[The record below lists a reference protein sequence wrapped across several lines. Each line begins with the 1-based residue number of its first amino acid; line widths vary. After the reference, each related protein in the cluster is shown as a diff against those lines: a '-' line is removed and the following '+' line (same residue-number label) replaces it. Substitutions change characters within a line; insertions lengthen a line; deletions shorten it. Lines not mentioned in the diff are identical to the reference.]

1 MDINLSSNFFI
12 ELLLMDINLLGNFFI
27 DVLLM
32 DINLSGNFFIDVL
45 LLALILALPIPTT
58 PFLVYL
64 VTTQTI
70 YRFGILYFFASNI
83 FILIYYCLGY
93 ISTRVKIFKFFGK
106 YRFIKKNP
114 LIDKTNAWIKRSEAF
129 SVTKLKDISIWNII
143 VLRMVGIHAILVSY
157 GSGFIKAS
165 LVKNIVA
172 NSILA
177 IVDIIF
183 YWVILGSGQIIIE
196 KLFPNIDVKYFIEQ
210 HLFQSIALILI
221 GYYAILF
228 FIRLIYNR
236 VVKKNV
242 I

>member
-1 MDINLSSNFFI
+1 MDINILSS
-12 ELLLMDINLLGNFFI
+12 FFI
-27 DVLLM
+27 DLLLM

-70 YRFGILYFFASNI
+70 YRFGIVYFFASNI

-93 ISTRVKIFKFFGK
+93 ISSKVKIFKFFGK
-106 YRFIKKNP
+106 YRFIKTNP
-114 LIDKTNAWIKRSEAF
+114 LLDKTNAWVKRAEAF
-129 SVTKLKDISIWNII
+129 SVTKLKDISIWNIT
-143 VLRMVGIHAILVSY
+143 VLRMVGVHAILVSY

-165 LVKNIVA
+165 LGKNIIA
-172 NSILA
+172 NSILV

-183 YWVILGSGQIIIE
+183 YWVILGSGQIIIQ
-196 KLFPNIDVKYFIEQ
+196 KLFPNIDVKYYIEQ

-228 FIRLIYNR
+228 FTRLIYNR
-236 VVKKNV
+236 VVKKND
-242 I
+242 IE

>member
-1 MDINLSSNFFI
+1 MDINLSGI
-12 ELLLMDINLLGNFFI
+12 FFI

-70 YRFGILYFFASNI
+70 YRFGFLYFLASNI

-93 ISTRVKIFKFFGK
+93 ISSKVKIFKFLGK
-106 YRFIKKNP
+106 YRIFKTNP
-114 LIDKTNAWIKRSEAF
+114 LLDKTNAWIKRTEAF
-129 SVTKLKDISIWNII
+129 SVTKLKDISIWNIM
-143 VLRMVGIHAILVSY
+143 VLRMLGIHAILVSY

-183 YWVILGSGQIIIE
+183 YWFILGSGQIIIQ
-196 KLFPNIDVKYFIEQ
+196 KLFPNIDLKYYIEH
-210 HLFQSIALILI
+210 HLFPSIALILI

-228 FIRLIYNR
+228 FIKFIYNR
-236 VVKKNV
+236 VVKKN
-242 I
+242 IIE

>member
-1 MDINLSSNFFI
+1 M
-12 ELLLMDINLLGNFFI
+12 EINLLVNFFI

-70 YRFGILYFFASNI
+70 YRFGTLYFFASNL
-83 FILIYYCLGY
+83 FILIYYCLGN
-93 ISTRVKIFKFFGK
+93 ISSKVKIFKFFGK
-106 YRFIKKNP
+106 YRFIKTNSFLNK
-114 LIDKTNAWIKRSEAF
+114 INAWIKRAEAF
-129 SVTKLKDISIWNII
+129 SVAKLKDISIWNII

-183 YWVILGSGQIIIE
+183 YWVIWGSGQIIIE
-196 KLFPNIDVKYFIEQ
+196 KLFPNLDIKYYIEE
-210 HLFQSIALILI
+210 HLFQSLALILI

-228 FIRLIYNR
+228 FIRLIFNR
-236 VVKKNV
+236 GVKKNV
-242 I
+242 IK

>member
-1 MDINLSSNFFI
+1 
-12 ELLLMDINLLGNFFI
+12 MDINLLVNFFI
-27 DVLLM
+27 EIFLM

-70 YRFGILYFFASNI
+70 YRFATLYFFASNL
-83 FILIYYCLGY
+83 FILIYYCLGN
-93 ISTRVKIFKFFGK
+93 ISSKVKIFKFFGK
-106 YRFIKKNP
+106 YRFIKTNS
-114 LIDKTNAWIKRSEAF
+114 LLNKTNAWIKRAEAF
-129 SVTKLKDISIWNII
+129 SVAKLKDISIWNIV

-196 KLFPNIDVKYFIEQ
+196 KLFPNLDIKYYIEQ
-210 HLFQSIALILI
+210 YLFQSIALILI

-228 FIRLIYNR
+228 FIQFICNR
-236 VVKKNV
+236 VLKKNH
-242 I
+242 

>member
-1 MDINLSSNFFI
+1 
-12 ELLLMDINLLGNFFI
+12 
-27 DVLLM
+27 M

-45 LLALILALPIPTT
+45 SLALILALPIPTA

-83 FILIYYCLGY
+83 FIFIYYCLGY
-93 ISTRVKIFKFFGK
+93 ISSKVKLFKFFGK
-106 YRFIKKNP
+106 YKFKKNP
-114 LIDKTNAWIKRSEAF
+114 LIDKTKAWIKRAEVFSE
-129 SVTKLKDISIWNII
+129 TKLKNISIWNIM

-177 IVDIIF
+177 MVDVIF
-183 YWVILGSGQIIIE
+183 YWVILGSGQIIIQ
-196 KLFPNIDVKYFIEQ
+196 KLFPKLDLKYYIEQ
-210 HLFQSIALILI
+210 HLFSSITLILI
-221 GYYAILF
+221 GYYAVLF
-228 FIRLIYNR
+228 LTRFIYNR
-236 VVKKNV
+236 LVKKNV
-242 I
+242 IE